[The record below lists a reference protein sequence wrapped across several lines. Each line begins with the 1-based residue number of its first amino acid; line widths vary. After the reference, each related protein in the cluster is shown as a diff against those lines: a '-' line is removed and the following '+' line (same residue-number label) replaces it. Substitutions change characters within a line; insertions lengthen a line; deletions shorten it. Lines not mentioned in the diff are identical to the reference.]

1 MGRCCAGSAISE
13 GRFMLKPANQ
23 NTKYCYGRA
32 LEAEQKAANAQNAT
46 DREFWLDREK
56 RWFQLATSYE
66 FTERVAAFVN
76 ELRNAPKT
84 PICSACDVPMRVN
97 RFHSRSEGSTE
108 YDYECLACETK
119 QRIVHIEVQSPS
131 S

>member
-32 LEAEQKAANAQNAT
+32 LEAEQKRA
-46 DREFWLDREK
+46 K
-56 RWFQLATSYE
+56 RNRPGILVGQRRALVPTRNVLRIHGAS
-66 FTERVAAFVN
+66 AAFVN

-84 PICSACDVPMRVN
+84 PTCSACDVLMRVN
-97 RFHSRSEGSTE
+97 RFHSRSERSTE
-108 YDYECLACETK
+108 YHYECLACETK